1 MNTIEFAIQYFS
13 AAYVFLPLVI
23 NELHISLAFGALHK
37 LGLKP
42 GVVVRFFVVI
52 PPGNSTGG
60 NTAGG
65 NSVGYLES
73 YYICLTSRYNF
84 ILLLT

>member
-1 MNTIEFAIQYFS
+1 
-13 AAYVFLPLVI
+13 
-23 NELHISLAFGALHK
+23 
-37 LGLKP
+37 
-42 GVVVRFFVVI
+42 VRFFVVI
-52 PPGNSTGG
+52 PPAKAGGNSSGGNSTGG
-60 NTAGG
+60 NSAGGNSAGGNSAGG